1 MWLRGCLLLAL
12 AGVPAG
18 LPASA
23 VQATAADP
31 AVAEGV
37 RLVETG
43 EYDAAI
49 LTLDNAA
56 RRLAADPAQVREL
69 SRAYLYLG
77 IAYLGKGHE
86 AAARAKFREAV
97 ANVHDLTLSPEEFP
111 PKVIDLF
118 EAARAE
124 ANAASPAAV
133 PAAAA
138 PAKKKGGS
146 KTLLIVGGVGGAAAV
161 AGIALAGGGGS
172 SSGTSTPTATPT
184 PAPTTTEDL
193 SGYLPYTEG
202 SRHFT
207 IKVRGTGT
215 LVADLS
221 WTVPAGR
228 DLELVMQLFVAGR
241 DVAISN
247 RTTPTTAVL
256 RADVT
261 AQDYDLSV
269 FYAGQCPGCET
280 QFRLLVTHP

>member
-1 MWLRGCLLLAL
+1 
-12 AGVPAG
+12 
-18 LPASA
+18 
-23 VQATAADP
+23 
-31 AVAEGV
+31 
-37 RLVETG
+37 
-43 EYDAAI
+43 
-49 LTLDNAA
+49 
-56 RRLAADPAQVREL
+56 VREL

-97 ANVHDLTLSPEEFP
+97 AKVHDLTLSPDEFP

-124 ANAASPAAV
+124 ANAAPASAAEPAPA
-133 PAAAA
+133 PAAAPTA
-138 PAKKKGGS
+138 KKGGS

-161 AGIALAGGGGS
+161 AGIALAGGGGGES
-172 SSGTSTPTATPT
+172 SSTSSTPSATPT
-184 PAPTTTEDL
+184 PAPVTTDDL
-193 SGYLPYTEG
+193 SGFLPFTEG

-207 IKVRGTGT
+207 IKVRAAGT

-247 RTTPTTAVL
+247 RTTPTSAVL